1 MELTSIIAME
11 VILFGLIFHSRHWKR
26 FVAMNPDFYLYSEIG
41 MWRSSRTCIKTHT
54 QNVWRSSKHLKD
66 GRPCPGR
73 GFYKSIFLFLPWP
86 ALMDELGVDLFY
98 NTPSVGWTTLSR
110 TRVL

>member
-41 MWRSSRTCIKTHT
+41 MWMSSTF
-54 QNVWRSSKHLKD
+54 LKD
-66 GRPCPGR
+66 GRPCLGL

-86 ALMDELGVDLFY
+86 TLMDELGVGLFY
-98 NTPSVGWTTLSR
+98 NTPSVAPLSMGR
-110 TRVL
+110 LG